1 MEGGSNSAPAT
12 NSLIGGWEYAGLILL
27 IIVIAGAIGGIAAYY
42 LNDTENNSKC
52 RSVTL
57 GISAAFIVPVL
68 LNMISSNLLEK
79 AHIEIHKLF
88 VFAGFC
94 VLAAVFSRNFL
105 ENIYNKVLQQVGNI
119 NDKVKQI
126 EEANEEPDATEVDDP
141 AISTISGSLTK
152 DQIELLKAFSMGRFT
167 YRSIT
172 GLTKDSKLERITVEQ
187 CLNKLMTD
195 QLVDSKLNDKK
206 QMRYFLSGKGRQF
219 LGSLE

>member
-1 MEGGSNSAPAT
+1 MEDGSNSALAT
-12 NSLIGGWEYAGLILL
+12 NSLISGWEYAGLILL
-27 IIVIAGAIGGIAAYY
+27 IIVIAGVIGGFAAYY
-42 LNDTENNSKC
+42 LNDTENKSKH

-68 LNMISSNLLEK
+68 LNMISSDLLEK
-79 AHIEIHKLF
+79 AQSEIHKLF

-119 NDKVKQI
+119 SDKVKQI
-126 EEANEEPDATEVDDP
+126 EEANEEPDAPEADDQ
-141 AISTISGSLTK
+141 AMRTISGNLTGEQVK
-152 DQIELLKAFSMGRFT
+152 LLKTFSMGRFT

-172 GLTKDSKLERITVEQ
+172 GLTRDSKLERATVEQ
-187 CLNKLMTD
+187 HLNKLMTD